1 MNRDG
6 ALRDLLRVH
15 WLAELGHAAAV
26 GLVMWPAVPHVPTS
40 YLIVWAA
47 VVMTIQVGRLILRR
61 VLPRWG
67 IAETQSLRLLRASV
81 LLLGLSWGAA
91 VLPLWAQLPFDHF
104 VLCVLTYCMIA
115 GAGVLVFGV
124 DAASVYLFFIAVL
137 APVLPGIMAH
147 GFDDL
152 HVAMVGMV
160 VLYAVA
166 TLSFYRRVELVERE
180 RREAETAL
188 RESEEWFRFSFEDS
202 PVGKSITAPDGRLLR
217 VNPAFCAI
225 LGYSVAELLRV
236 SWMDITHPDDVAQSQ
251 ECLRA
256 LLAGEADSWAME
268 KRYRARDGR
277 WVWTHVS
284 IGVHRGPSG
293 EPRYFFSHVQNIS
306 DQKRAAERLRD
317 SERRL
322 AAAQA
327 IAHVGSWEWHISTN
341 RVMWSDELY
350 RMYGV
355 PAGTTASYD
364 AFQERVHPDDR
375 DRVARIIARGLADC
389 VTVDYE
395 WRLVRPD
402 GEVRHMLGRNVTLV
416 DENGVATGLAGTTL
430 DVTERKRAEAALAKS
445 EAYHRRLI
453 EQALDI
459 ITIIDA
465 DAVMRYLSPS
475 VERILGYSRS
485 ELVGQRAFDFIH
497 PDDLEA
503 TLRTFTEGIETPGTV
518 RRLEYR
524 FRHKDGSWRY
534 LEGVGRNLLDDPL
547 INAVVVNA
555 RDVTERKVTEENQR
569 TLLRELQS
577 ALAEVRTLRG
587 LIRICSHC
595 KRVLTDDGAWQ
606 QFESYVRGHSHV
618 EFSHGIC
625 PDCARQWSNVDL
637 K

>member
-1 MNRDG
+1 MNRDR
-6 ALRDLLRVH
+6 AVRDLLKVH
-15 WLAELGHAAAV
+15 PLAELGHSAAV
-26 GLVMWPAVPHVPTS
+26 GLVAWLAVPHLPARH
-40 YLIVWAA
+40 LIVWAT
-47 VVMTIQVGRLILRR
+47 VVVAIQVGRLILRR
-61 VLPRWG
+61 ALPRSAL
-67 IAETQSLRLLRASV
+67 AETQSLRLLRASV

-91 VLPLWAQLPFDHF
+91 AWPLWAQLPFDHF

-124 DAASVYLFFIAVL
+124 DPASVYLFIIPVL

-152 HVAMVGMV
+152 HVAMLGMV
-160 VLYAVA
+160 LLYTVA
-166 TLSFYRRVELVERE
+166 TVAFYRRLERVERE
-180 RREAETAL
+180 RRGTETAL

-202 PVGKSITAPDGRLLR
+202 PIGKSIQAPDGRLLR

-225 LGYSVAELLRV
+225 LGYSAAELQRV
-236 SWMDITHPDDVAQSQ
+236 SWMDITHPDDRAQSQ

-268 KRYRARDGR
+268 KRYHARDGR
-277 WVWTHVS
+277 WVWTHIS
-284 IGVHRGPSG
+284 IGVHRSPTG
-293 EPRYFFSHVQNIS
+293 ELLYYFSHVQDIS
-306 DQKRAAERLRD
+306 DQKRAAERLHD
-317 SERRL
+317 SERQL

-327 IAHVGSWEWHISTN
+327 IAHVGSWEWHIPTN
-341 RVMWSDELY
+341 LVTWSDELY
-350 RMYGV
+350 QMYGV
-355 PAGTTASYD
+355 PVGATVSYD

-375 DRVARIIARGLADC
+375 DRVARIIARGLADR

-402 GEVRHMLGRNVTLV
+402 GEARHMQSRNVTLV
-416 DENGVATGLAGTTL
+416 DEKGVAIGLMGTTL
-430 DVTERKRAEAALAKS
+430 DVTERKRADETLAQS
-445 EAYHRRLI
+445 EAYHRALI

-475 VERILGYSRS
+475 VERILGYSLS
-485 ELVGQRAFDFIH
+485 ELVGQRAFEFVH

-503 TLRTFTEGIETPGTV
+503 TLRVFTEGVETPGALRT
-518 RRLEYR
+518 LEYR

-534 LEGVGRNLLDDPL
+534 LEGIGRNLLDDPL
-547 INAVVVNA
+547 IKAVIVNA
-555 RDVTERKVTEENQR
+555 RDVTGRKVAEENQR

-577 ALAEVRTLRG
+577 ALAEVKTLRG

-606 QFESYVRGHSHV
+606 QFESYVRGHSNV

-625 PDCARQWSNVDL
+625 PECAREWSVDL
-637 K
+637 G